1 MPKVVDLR
9 DKWIQNIE
17 THQQYD
23 WEPVY
28 FSVCELHFEPDAIIR
43 HGSSFKL
50 KKGTLPT
57 IFPDKKMW
65 VATMYKMIVCTV
77 ENCMYFY

>member
-1 MPKVVDLR
+1 MVDLR
-9 DKWIQNIE
+9 DKWIVNIE

-23 WEPVY
+23 YENVY

-43 HGSSFKL
+43 NGSRFKL

-57 IFPDKKMW
+57 IFPDKKKW
-65 VATMYKMIVCTV
+65 VANMYNV
-77 ENCMYFY
+77 